1 MIATLLGLM
10 LKVVLL
16 VALGY
21 YVKRKGMISDET
33 ERGLS
38 NLLVNIIFPISAIA
52 SADNDFSADKLKNIL
67 IMMAIA
73 LVYYIAA
80 ILISTKAGRLLGL
93 SNPDQR
99 IFMTMS
105 TFANTAYIGIPVV
118 VELYGSEGML
128 YAVIYNMFYQF
139 FFFTYGIAMLNG
151 DGHFRIRDAW
161 NPCIQSALLACG
173 LFLLQ
178 IQLPSPVQSTIK
190 SVGDMVVPLS
200 MMIIGFG
207 LTDIRFREVLSDY
220 RAYYVS
226 LLRLLVFPLLVFLGC
241 RLFHVNKEL
250 TMIGMIMSGIPSG
263 SMNVIMAKQYG
274 CDMDYATKGVI
285 QSMIFGVV
293 TLPLM
298 VAAGNLLGLG

>member
-38 NLLVNIIFPISAIA
+38 NLLVNIIFPISVIA

-105 TFANTAYIGIPVV
+105 HRIIVHQYDISGFNGSIGAQAAH
-118 VELYGSEGML
+118 GNS
-128 YAVIYNMFYQF
+128 
-139 FFFTYGIAMLNG
+139 
-151 DGHFRIRDAW
+151 
-161 NPCIQSALLACG
+161 
-173 LFLLQ
+173 
-178 IQLPSPVQSTIK
+178 
-190 SVGDMVVPLS
+190 
-200 MMIIGFG
+200 
-207 LTDIRFREVLSDY
+207 DIRSGKNRCIINS
-220 RAYYVS
+220 VS
-226 LLRLLVFPLLVFLGC
+226 NIGRPGSGT
-241 RLFHVNKEL
+241 LF
-250 TMIGMIMSGIPSG
+250 
-263 SMNVIMAKQYG
+263 
-274 CDMDYATKGVI
+274 
-285 QSMIFGVV
+285 F
-293 TLPLM
+293 
-298 VAAGNLLGLG
+298 